1 MTDKFNFVEYA
12 DETDYATYNPD
23 DNKVRIYCGRVSREL
38 YDALKGLGFGRA
50 PKQGCF
56 FQVWSPAREDAAL
69 ALCGEIGDEDSTL
82 FDRAEERSARFATYS
97 GNAERRAEQAI
108 KAGDDAVGGIPFGQ
122 PILVGHHSER
132 KHRKAVERAQAAA
145 DRTVQEFDRRDY
157 WAYRARAVKRH
168 AERTFDRGVVLRR
181 VKKLEAERR
190 GYERDKTPT
199 DLDWSRIKIIEK
211 LFGYSMFDEYELTDE
226 QAAQVEARLE
236 QGLQANIKRCDRW
249 IDHLDGQIAYW
260 KAVLEDEHGI
270 DVDDQ
275 LPLARGGWV
284 RSAYGWGKVVR
295 VNKGAEGR
303 ISSVSVDKATFKHER
318 PRSGWFPRVVDYD
331 RILEWSESEP
341 EAEIRVDPTPHA
353 TLQEPDPLRQE
364 AEERAAALKAV
375 EVKVNWDPDYFP
387 TPPDVVDLMLNEVA
401 DVLGDG
407 RRMLEPS
414 AGDGRIIEAVLRRYG
429 EPLPD
434 RGVTPFW
441 CEVNSTA
448 IETLR
453 AKGLGGLQLGTD
465 FFEVEPNPSFD
476 AVVMNP
482 PFGNRAYV
490 KHVMHAWEF
499 LKPGGMLVTVLPGEA
514 RYHND
519 EDNDRFRRWAEDKH
533 AGHIDLGFSAFKDA
547 GTNISA
553 HVLVL
558 RKPNG
563 DYEQGRLL

>member
-1 MTDKFNFVEYA
+1 MTDKFNFEEYA
-12 DETDYATYNPD
+12 DETDYATYGPD
-23 DNKVRIYCGRVSREL
+23 DDKLRIYCGRVSREL

-97 GNAERRAEQAI
+97 GNAEKRAEQAI

-122 PILVGHHSER
+122 PILVGHYSEKR
-132 KHRKAVERAQAAA
+132 HRKAVERAQAAA
-145 DRTVQEFDRRDY
+145 DRTVKEFDRRDY

-190 GYERDKTPT
+190 KFERDKTPT
-199 DLDWSRIKIIEK
+199 DLDWSRIRIIEK

-226 QAAQVEARLE
+226 QAAQVETRLE
-236 QGLQANIKRCDRW
+236 QGLQANIERCDRW

-260 KAVLEDEHGI
+260 KAVLEDEHGE
-270 DVDDQ
+270 DVDEQ
-275 LPLARGGWV
+275 MSLKKGCWIRC
-284 RSAYGWGKVVR
+284 SYGWAQVQR

-303 ISSVSVDKATFKHER
+303 ITSVSVVKETATWYR
-318 PRSGWFPRVVDYD
+318 GDGWFYPRVVNYEGIAEMKTAEEYQAMTYAE
-331 RILEWSESEP
+331 RS
-341 EAEIRVDPTPHA
+341 EAEIAKLERQVEARKKREAAEAADV
-353 TLQEPDPLRQE
+353 LRKK

-387 TPPDVVDLMLNEVA
+387 TPPDMVELMLNEVA
-401 DVLGDG
+401 EVLGDG

-429 EPLPD
+429 EPLPG

-441 CEVNSTA
+441 CEVNQTA

-453 AKGLGGLQLGTD
+453 AKNLGGLQIGTD

-482 PFGNRAYV
+482 PFGNRAYA
-490 KHVMHAWEF
+490 KHVMH
-499 LKPGGMLVTVLPGEA
+499 
-514 RYHND
+514 
-519 EDNDRFRRWAEDKH
+519 
-533 AGHIDLGFSAFKDA
+533 S
-547 GTNISA
+547 
-553 HVLVL
+553 
-558 RKPNG
+558 
-563 DYEQGRLL
+563 